1 MTRHRAAPS
10 SDLDNAGAVLTRAW
24 PAPSRTARAY
34 TGTSGSFAPDVSLDP
49 RVLGALATLAALLSG
64 AVGAAADPTASV
76 APLSSPLHWHICD
89 AYNESF
95 LCSELAVPIDYAR
108 PADGNLKLAIKR
120 RGGDRLPLH
129 KNKLKCCLRGHLD
142 LNQTDRPI
150 VVGLTNIKI
159 ISSGWA

>member
-1 MTRHRAAPS
+1 MRRTDVDRLPGFGIDPPA
-10 SDLDNAGAVLTRAW
+10 DNAATGEGESVRLVL
-24 PAPSRTARAY
+24 
-34 TGTSGSFAPDVSLDP
+34 L
-49 RVLGALATLAALLSG
+49 
-64 AVGAAADPTASV
+64 
-76 APLSSPLHWHICD
+76 
-89 AYNESF
+89 E
-95 LCSELAVPIDYAR
+95 
-108 PADGNLKLAIKR
+108 DGDLKLAIKR